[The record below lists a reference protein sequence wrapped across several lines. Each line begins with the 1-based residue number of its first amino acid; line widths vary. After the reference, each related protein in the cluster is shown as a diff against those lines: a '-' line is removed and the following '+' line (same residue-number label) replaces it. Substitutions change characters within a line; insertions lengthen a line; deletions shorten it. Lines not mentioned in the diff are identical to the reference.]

1 MRTRL
6 RPGENLAAVVRRHVI
21 VLGGPFALMLF
32 LSGGLIGA
40 FFVKRPYALPAAA
53 ILLGLAAAW
62 GLWRWLDWRAG
73 PGGGAP
79 QRGLRGAGGPSG
91 RRAGD
96 PPHKIHGINTPP
108 SLWGRKLR

>member
-62 GLWRWLDWRAG
+62 GLWRWLDWRGG
-73 PGGGAP
+73 PGGGTPPGGDGEAG
-79 QRGLRGAGGPSG
+79 GLAGGAGG
-91 RRAGD
+91 R
-96 PPHKIHGINTPP
+96 PPGKSKEDT
-108 SLWGRKLR
+108 STQADL